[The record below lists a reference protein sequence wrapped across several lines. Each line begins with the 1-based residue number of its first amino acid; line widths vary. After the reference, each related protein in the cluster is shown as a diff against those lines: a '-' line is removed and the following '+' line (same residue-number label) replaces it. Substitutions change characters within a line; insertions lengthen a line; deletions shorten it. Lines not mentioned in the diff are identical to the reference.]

1 LNSAIAPRTF
11 ELSKGKNS
19 GGQMKIL
26 RALITGSVALVALCF
41 INPGLF
47 AQTRPGGETT
57 IHQGSVVSFDYTLSD
72 QDGKVLET
80 SQGKQPMTYT
90 HGKGEIIPGLEK
102 ELSGMKAGEEKKVQV
117 KPEDGYG
124 PINPQ
129 AFQEVPKEKLPPE
142 ALKVGTVLMA
152 QGPQGQGIPVRVHEI
167 KDTTVIMDFNHPM
180 AGKTLSFDV
189 KITEIKGE

>member
-1 LNSAIAPRTF
+1 
-11 ELSKGKNS
+11 
-19 GGQMKIL
+19 MKIL
-26 RALITGSVALVALCF
+26 RAVRSVSVALIALCF
-41 INPGLF
+41 IHAGLF

-90 HGKGEIIPGLEK
+90 HGKGEIIPGLER

-124 PINPQ
+124 PVNPK
-129 AFQEVPKEKLPPE
+129 AFQEVAKEKIPPE

-152 QGPQGQGIPVRVHEI
+152 QGPRGQGIPVRVHEI

-189 KITEIKGE
+189 KISEIKGE